1 MKYPLLLA
9 TSAALALA
17 GPQGFSKRAS
27 SFVWFGTSESGA
39 EFGNQNIPGVLG
51 TDYIWP
57 DTSAIQT
64 LRNAGMNIFRVPF
77 MMERL
82 VPTTLTSTPNS
93 KYLQDLKSTVDYIT
107 STGAYAIVDPHNF
120 GRYYGNIINSTSD
133 FAAFWTTVAKQF
145 ASNDKVI
152 FDTNNEFNT
161 EDQTLVLN
169 LNQAAINA
177 IRAAG
182 ATSQYIFVE
191 GNSWSGAWTWTSVN
205 TNLVSLTDPNNKI
218 VYEMHQYLDSD
229 GSGTSDTCVSS
240 TIGQERVQSATEW
253 LKSNGKLGF
262 LGEFAGGANSVCQS
276 AVTGMLDY
284 MQANSDVWLGAS
296 WWAAGPWWGT
306 YIYSIEPP
314 SGTAYSYYLNIL
326 SAYFPSS
333 SGSSTT
339 TTTSTTTRS
348 TSTSTTVSTTK
359 SISTTTSA
367 TKSTSTTTST
377 TSTGST
383 ATATASHWAQCGGIG
398 WTGATTCA
406 SPYTCQVQNAY
417 YSQCL

>member
-1 MKYPLLLA
+1 MRYALLLA
-9 TSAALALA
+9 ASAALALA
-17 GPQGFSKRAS
+17 GPQGHSKRAS
-27 SFVWFGTSESGA
+27 SFVWFGASESGG
-39 EFGNQNIPGVLG
+39 EFGSGDIPGALG

-57 DTSAIQT
+57 DTSTIQT

-77 MMERL
+77 LMERL
-82 VPTTLTSTPNS
+82 VPGTLTSALNET
-93 KYLQDLKSTVDYIT
+93 YFEGLQSTVEFIT
-107 STGAYAIVDPHNF
+107 STGAYAIVDPHNY
-120 GRYYGNIINSTSD
+120 GRYYGDIITSTSD
-133 FAAFWTTVAKQF
+133 FAAFWTTVSTQF
-145 ASNDKVI
+145 ASNSKVI

-161 EDQTLVLN
+161 EDQTLVLD

-229 GSGTSDTCVSS
+229 GSGTSDVCVNT
-240 TIGQERVQSATEW
+240 TIGQNRVESATEW
-253 LKSNGKLGF
+253 LQSNGKLGF
-262 LGEFAGGANSVCQS
+262 LGEFAGGANSVCES
-276 AVTGMLDY
+276 AVTGMLTYLQD
-284 MQANSDVWLGAS
+284 NSDVWLGAS
-296 WWAAGPWWGT
+296 WWAAGPWWGD
-306 YIYSIEPP
+306 YIFSMEPP
-314 SGTAYSYYLNIL
+314 SGTGYTYYIDIL

-333 SGSSTT
+333 SGSSGSSTT
-339 TTTSTTTRS
+339 ASTTTSSTSTSSKSTTTTTATTTKATTTSTTT
-348 TSTSTTVSTTK
+348 
-359 SISTTTSA
+359 
-367 TKSTSTTTST
+367 
-377 TSTGST
+377 STGST
-383 ATATASHWAQCGGIG
+383 STAAASHYAQCGGIG

>member
-1 MKYPLLLA
+1 MRYTLLLA
-9 TSAALALA
+9 ASAALALA
-17 GPQGFSKRAS
+17 VPQGHSKRAS
-27 SFVWFGTSESGA
+27 SFVWFGASESGA
-39 EFGNQNIPGVLG
+39 EFGSGNIPGVLG

-77 MMERL
+77 LMERL
-82 VPTTLTSTPNS
+82 VPNTLTSTPNET
-93 KYLQDLKSTVDYIT
+93 YLQDLKSTVEYIT
-107 STGAYAIVDPHNF
+107 SAGAYAIVDPHNF
-120 GRYYGNIINSTSD
+120 GRYYGNIITSTSD
-133 FAAFWTTVAKQF
+133 FAAFWTTVATQF

-161 EDQTLVLN
+161 EDQTLVLD

-205 TNLVSLTDPNNKI
+205 SNLVNLTDPNDKI
-218 VYEMHQYLDSD
+218 VYEMHQYLDSG
-229 GSGTSDTCVSS
+229 GSGTSDTCVST
-240 TIGQERVQSATEW
+240 TIGQERVEAATEW
-253 LKSNGKLGF
+253 LQSNGKLGF

-276 AVTGMLDY
+276 AVTGMLSY
-284 MQANSDVWLGAS
+284 LQENSDVWLGAS

-306 YIYSIEPP
+306 YIFSMEPP
-314 SGTAYSYYLNIL
+314 SGTAYTYYLNIL
-326 SAYFPSS
+326 SAYFPST
-333 SGSSTT
+333 SGSSGGS
-339 TTTSTTTRS
+339 TTTSTTTHSTSTTTTAATTTTKATTTS
-348 TSTSTTVSTTK
+348 TSTSTGSTT
-359 SISTTTSA
+359 
-367 TKSTSTTTST
+367 
-377 TSTGST
+377 
-383 ATATASHWAQCGGIG
+383 TATASHWAQCGGTG

-406 SPYTCQVQNAY
+406 SPYTCQAQNAY